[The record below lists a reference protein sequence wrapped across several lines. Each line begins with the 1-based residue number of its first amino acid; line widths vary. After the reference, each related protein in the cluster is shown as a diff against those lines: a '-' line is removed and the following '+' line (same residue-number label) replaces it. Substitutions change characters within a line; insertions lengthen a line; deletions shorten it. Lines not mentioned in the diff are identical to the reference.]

1 MSTQHTLSITPR
13 DVWASTRNK
22 TCISAQDI
30 EVFTLRGIN
39 QPGRVS
45 WKFSLVFLLET
56 WRKSCSFHGVEVSEL
71 RTSHYGLLLLI
82 STCAIGVKGFGRA
95 WRREAPAAEKP
106 AHAPTAKGPEQR
118 GTQPG
123 AQEWGCFWGG
133 DLTEVFHWMASVHLK
148 REGSNSRGQIISEW
162 YVKMVVVMMT
172 PDWRSS
178 FARPLSKLSFWEEAV
193 RMIPQLRRSFSPFE
207 EMQLKIHGK
216 SFQPLSNCT
225 LF

>member
-45 WKFSLVFLLET
+45 WKFNLVFLLET
-56 WRKSCSFHGVEVSEL
+56 WRKSFSFHGVEVSEL
-71 RTSHYGLLLLI
+71 RTSHYGLIINFYVCDWSERVWESMEERSSRSREACPCSHGKGTRAERDTAWGPGVGLLL
-82 STCAIGVKGFGRA
+82 
-95 WRREAPAAEKP
+95 RR
-106 AHAPTAKGPEQR
+106 
-118 GTQPG
+118 
-123 AQEWGCFWGG
+123 G
-133 DLTEVFHWMASVHLK
+133 DLTEVFHWMASVHPK

-178 FARPLSKLSFWEEAV
+178 FARSLSKLSFWEEAV
-193 RMIPQLRRSFSPFE
+193 RMIPQLRRSFSSFE